1 MTEHPTPAELG
12 AFLQESL
19 PPQRFREV
27 VQHLVQGCGA
37 CRSFLFPVH
46 EDTLAFP
53 PEDFREAGEHG
64 GAVPRA
70 YAPGP
75 GRDRL
80 PAENVSLRGLGLFSE
95 LLERSWAVRYE
106 NPKRMVTLARF
117 AVEVAQNLDA
127 QRYAPE
133 LLADLEARAWG
144 ELGNAHRAADDLNA
158 AERAFARAFDLL
170 ARGTGDPLLKA
181 HLHERHASFLG
192 ARREF
197 ELAFA
202 ALDVVRS
209 TYLELGKRHLAGRAT
224 LVKAI
229 HTFYSGDPE
238 QAIALT
244 QQGLRWIEK
253 RRDPHLTFFAIHN
266 QLVFLVACNRF
277 PEARRA
283 LVIHQKNLQGVPG
296 RINALK
302 LRWLEAQVHVG
313 LQEWPEAESS
323 LLEVKRGF
331 DEAGMVFHAAL
342 ASLELAL
349 VWMRQGRY
357 ADSETLVLETV
368 EVFVALRVRREAL
381 GALKIL
387 REAFKRQ
394 IATAGLLEDTLGYLR
409 RLENDPETQR
419 LSR

>member
-12 AFLQESL
+12 AFLHESL

-46 EDTLAFP
+46 EDVLELP
-53 PEDFREAGEHG
+53 PENFRESAGEYG
-64 GAVPRA
+64 GAIQRL
-70 YAPGP
+70 GS
-75 GRDRL
+75 GRGR
-80 PAENVSLRGLGLFSE
+80 PSGASVSLRGLGLFGE
-95 LLERSWAVRYE
+95 LLERSWAIRHE
-106 NPKRMVTLARF
+106 DPKKMVTLARF

-127 QRYAPE
+127 HRYSPE
-133 LLADLEARAWG
+133 LLADIEARAWG
-144 ELGNAHRAADDLNA
+144 ELGNAHRTADELDA
-158 AERAFARAFDLL
+158 AERAFNLAFGLL

-197 ELAFA
+197 GLAFA

-209 TYLELGKRHLAGRAT
+209 TYLELGDRHLAGRAT

-229 HTFYSGDPE
+229 HTFYSGYPE
-238 QAIALT
+238 QAIVLT
-244 QQGLRWIEK
+244 QQGLRWIDK
-253 RRDPHLTFFAIHN
+253 NRDPNLTFFAIHN
-266 QLVFLVACNRF
+266 QLVFLVACSRF

-283 LVIHQKNLQGVPG
+283 LVIHQKNLHQGTIG

-302 LRWLEAQVHVG
+302 LRWLEAQISVG
-313 LQEWPEAESS
+313 LQEWSEAEIS
-323 LLEVKRGF
+323 LREVKLGF
-331 DEAGMVFHAAL
+331 EEAGMVFHAAL

-357 ADSETLVLETV
+357 HDSERLVLETV
-368 EVFVALRVRREAL
+368 EVFVALRIRREAL
-381 GALKIL
+381 GAMKVL

-409 RLENDPETQR
+409 CMENDSEIR
-419 LSR
+419 LLTR